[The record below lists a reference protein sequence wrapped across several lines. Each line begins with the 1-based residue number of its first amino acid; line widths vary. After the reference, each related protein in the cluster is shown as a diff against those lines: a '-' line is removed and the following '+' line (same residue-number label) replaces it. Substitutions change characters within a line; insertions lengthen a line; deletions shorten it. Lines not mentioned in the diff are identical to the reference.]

1 MSSVVTLCV
10 CVCVCVWQLDFGNN
24 MIGGECMTEMAA
36 CLKKN
41 KTLTSLNLYMND
53 IGDVGMEQL
62 AEALAE
68 NDTLETLD
76 VGGNNIRA
84 MGMMVRPTSFHTRL
98 HLITWGLSC

>member
-1 MSSVVTLCV
+1 VSV
-10 CVCVCVWQLDFGNN
+10 CVRRQLDFGNN

-53 IGDVGMEQL
+53 IGDVGMEKL

-84 MGMMVRPTSFHTRL
+84 MGMMVRPSLQQHPD
-98 HLITWGLSC
+98 GSCA